1 MFNAFVDAVEEHI
14 RAEDAGERSEAE
26 RQAGEDRADRLG
38 LDAMVAWVDHQYR
51 NTPYESALISGLAT
65 LGIREDGGWVGPGEY
80 TPTYS
85 AVIKMA
91 RILVVYQSVV
101 EREDEVAA
109 LQTRMSREAADE
121 AATRLF
127 TIVRAKVERFMTV
140 VSEKSEPGVMDWMF
154 DLRTYGMRVAF
165 TTPSPGV
172 VDWVGEQVTYQRM
185 RIGMNALGDMLH
197 ELARETRRT
206 LGELLMARDEEFG
219 AVPAIEWGRF
229 EDDHSDETVGYSFL
243 RDDRNGWL
251 ARGDGWVR
259 QQIAGRADKRAE

>member
-1 MFNAFVDAVEEHI
+1 MERVAERARAAVLKRGGHAALFEINKKDIHVKPDKPFEGRMEDDTWARYKEVHRKLLCFIHRTQEWDDDDRPPYEFTQAQGDLFDAFVDAVEEHM

-101 EREDEVAA
+101 EREDEVAG

-154 DLRTYGMRVAF
+154 DLRTYGMRFAF

-172 VDWVGEQVTYQRM
+172 VDWVGEQVTY
-185 RIGMNALGDMLH
+185 
-197 ELARETRRT
+197 
-206 LGELLMARDEEFG
+206 
-219 AVPAIEWGRF
+219 
-229 EDDHSDETVGYSFL
+229 
-243 RDDRNGWL
+243 
-251 ARGDGWVR
+251 
-259 QQIAGRADKRAE
+259 